1 MSTCSVSC
9 MCHYFMSPLF
19 CVLKVLAVSDIVIYR
34 TRSERLHGDLFTFL
48 GSASRA
54 YTHHFQGALQA
65 VGQRSDL
72 GGPLSALGPA
82 VIIFHETRHTHT
94 IQACKSVVSVFCCT
108 GILYVPLYFLTLFP
122 T

>member
-1 MSTCSVSC
+1 
-9 MCHYFMSPLF
+9 MSPLF
-19 CVLKVLAVSDIVIYR
+19 CMLKVLAVSDIVIYR

-94 IQACKSVVSVFCCT
+94 IQACKSVVSLSCCS
-108 GILYVPLYFLTLFP
+108 IVLYVPLYVLKLFH

>member
-1 MSTCSVSC
+1 MQCKPLCNFV
-9 MCHYFMSPLF
+9 MSPLI

-72 GGPLSALGPA
+72 GAPLSALGPA

-94 IQACKSVVSVFCCT
+94 IQACKSVV
-108 GILYVPLYFLTLFP
+108 LTLKSP
-122 T
+122 NEIPSAICWHY

>member
-1 MSTCSVSC
+1 
-9 MCHYFMSPLF
+9 MCVISLSPLF
-19 CVLKVLAVSDIVIYR
+19 CVFKVLAVSDIVIYR

-72 GGPLSALGPA
+72 GAPLSALGPA
-82 VIIFHETRHTHT
+82 VIIFHETKHTHT
-94 IQACKSVVSVFCCT
+94 LQACKPVASIFSCTSV
-108 GILYVPLYFLTLFP
+108 LYVCLYFVILFP
-122 T
+122 I

>member
-1 MSTCSVSC
+1 VCN
-9 MCHYFMSPLF
+9 FIISPLF
-19 CVLKVLAVSDIVIYR
+19 CLLKVLAVSDIVIYR

-72 GGPLSALGPA
+72 GAPLSALGPA

-94 IQACKSVVSVFCCT
+94 IQACTPFISIFCCT
-108 GILYVPLYFLTLFP
+108 SVLYVRLYCLILFLI
-122 T
+122 

>member
-1 MSTCSVSC
+1 M
-9 MCHYFMSPLF
+9 
-19 CVLKVLAVSDIVIYR
+19 LKVLAVSDIVIYR

-72 GGPLSALGPA
+72 DAPLSALGPA
-82 VIIFHETRHTHT
+82 VIIFHETKHTHT
-94 IQACKSVVSVFCCT
+94 IQACKPVVSIFCCT
-108 GILYVPLYFLTLFP
+108 NVLYVHLYFLILFP
-122 T
+122 I